1 MTVQAPPG
9 PSSAQASPER
19 RPPSRRT
26 RANKRIAVL
35 YNIDYEDAR
44 PELDPGWAAR
54 AEVAVVANGVVRALA
69 ETGYEAQLV
78 PVDGDLAHLRTRLA
92 EFEPDCAFNLCESLG
107 NDARLESAVPV
118 VLELLGIPFTGSP
131 PEVLS
136 FALRKDRVK
145 QRLEAAGIPTPAGRV
160 LSSPDAP
167 CDLPFPLIVKPVR
180 EDGSVGISHRSV
192 VRGPGELADAI
203 DAVVSSFRQPCLVE
217 QYVDG
222 REFNVAL
229 LGHPTPRVLPL
240 SEIDFGGLPTDAP
253 RIVSYEAK
261 WSSGSIE
268 DLGTVPVL
276 HPTLPNTVAARV
288 RRAAAE
294 AFRAV
299 GVRDYGRVDVR
310 LGETGV
316 PMVIDVNPNC
326 DLSPHAGMAR
336 AAAAVGIDYGAFVA
350 LLVRY
355 ALRRKRSGGV
365 ADVSASPRS
374 ASPRRL

>member
-1 MTVQAPPG
+1 MTVEVPPG
-9 PSSAQASPER
+9 LTSAQDAPER
-19 RPPSRRT
+19 RPLSRRT
-26 RANKRIAVL
+26 RASKRIAVL
-35 YNIDYEDAR
+35 YNVDYEDAR
-44 PELDPGWAAR
+44 PDDDPGWAAR
-54 AEVAVVANGVVRALA
+54 AEVGLVATGVAASLGDGGHD
-69 ETGYEAQLV
+69 THLV
-78 PVDGDLAHLRTRLA
+78 AVDGDLSSLRTRLA
-92 EFEPDCAFNLCESLG
+92 EIEPDCAFNLCESLG
-107 NDARLESAVPV
+107 GDARLESAVPLL
-118 VLELLGIPFTGSP
+118 LELLGIPFTGSS

-160 LSSPDAP
+160 LTRPDDS
-167 CDLPFPLIVKPVR
+167 CDLPFPLIVKPAR
-180 EDGSVGISHRSV
+180 EDGSVGISHGSV
-192 VRGPGELADAI
+192 VHDASELAR
-203 DAVVSSFRQPCLVE
+203 AVEVVVTSLRQPCLVE
-217 QYVDG
+217 QFVDG

-240 SEIDFGGLPTDAP
+240 SEIDFGALPDHAP

-261 WSSGSIE
+261 WSSGSME

-276 HPTLPNTVAARV
+276 HPILANNVAARV

-310 LGETGV
+310 LGATGV
-316 PMVIDVNPNC
+316 PYVIDVNPNC

-336 AAAAVGIDYGAFVA
+336 AAAAVGIDYRAFVG

-355 ALRRKRSGGV
+355 ALRRRRAATA
-365 ADVSASPRS
+365 ADSAPARS
-374 ASPRRL
+374 AAQRPL